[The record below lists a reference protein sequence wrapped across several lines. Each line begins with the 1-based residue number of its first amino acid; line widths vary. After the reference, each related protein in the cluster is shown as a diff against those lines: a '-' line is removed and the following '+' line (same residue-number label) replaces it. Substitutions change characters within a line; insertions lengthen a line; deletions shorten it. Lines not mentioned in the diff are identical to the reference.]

1 MNEAIENIR
10 QSKISGKILS
20 FFEDIGWDADD
31 DEQAR
36 FEKIILVRTSIL
48 INVAAIIWGF
58 IYVQFDEVQAGLIPL
73 SYVVLSTL
81 SLLMLKLSNNFQV
94 FRFTQILLILMLPF
108 VLMMKL
114 GGFIQGSV
122 VVLWA
127 LLAPIG
133 ALLSGQLRHALYW
146 FIAFL
151 SLVVISGFLEPFLR
165 KSNNLPDGIVTLFF
179 IINIVAVTF
188 IIYLVLNYFVK
199 NKDKVI
205 ELMRKN
211 RELEVAQLERE
222 VLLRQSDKLATLGK
236 LSAGIAHELNNPA
249 AATLSGS
256 KHLLETISYL
266 QKNLIRLDQLNLSKE
281 QLDIIDSFN
290 EQMHLRSKKPVQL
303 DPISIS
309 DREQGLESWLA
320 ERKINDTWN
329 VTSIF
334 AKSNLSIEELDN
346 LANKF
351 SVQQFPTI
359 LSLLAAIYLSNVILE
374 EIQQGTERITQIVK
388 SLKSY
393 SYQEEAPV
401 RPLNIHE
408 GLNDTLV
415 MLRSQLKKGITV
427 KQEYAEDLPLIEA
440 HGTELNQVW
449 TNIIDNAITAMN
461 GKGTINIK
469 TFRDDQWI
477 VVQISDTGHGI
488 PQDVQAKMFDPF
500 YTTKPPG
507 EGTGLGLNI
516 SHDIVVNRHKG
527 KVDVLSRPGETC
539 FEVRLPIPSRIATS

>member
-1 MNEAIENIR
+1 MNIAKENT
-10 QSKISGKILS
+10 SHLKFWEKILS
-20 FFEDIGWDADD
+20 ILEEIGL
-31 DEQAR
+31 DETDEEQSR
-36 FEKIILVRTSIL
+36 LEKIIMVRTSVL
-48 INVAAIIWGF
+48 INVAAIIWGL
-58 IYVQFDEVQAGLIPL
+58 IYLQFDEVLAGIIPL
-73 SYVVLSTL
+73 SYVFLSTL
-81 SLLMLKLSNNFQV
+81 SLFILKLYNNFPV
-94 FRFTQILLILMLPF
+94 FRFTQIALILLLPF
-108 VLMMKL
+108 VLMMTL
-114 GGFIQGSV
+114 GGFIKGSV
-122 VVLWA
+122 VILWA

-133 ALLSGQLRHALYW
+133 ALLSGQLRQALYW
-146 FIAFL
+146 FIGFL
-151 SLVVISGFLEPFLR
+151 GLIIVSGFLQPLLR
-165 KSNNLPDGIVTLFF
+165 TYNNLPDGIITLFF
-179 IINIVAVTF
+179 IINIIAVTF

-211 RELEVAQLERE
+211 RELEIAQLEKE

-256 KHLLETISYL
+256 KYLLETISYL
-266 QKNLIRLDQLNLSKE
+266 QRNLVRLDQLNLSKE
-281 QLDIIDSFN
+281 QLGIIDSFI
-290 EQMHLRSKKPVQL
+290 EQMHDRSKKPVQL
-303 DPISIS
+303 DQILIS
-309 DREQGLESWLA
+309 DREQEIESWLT
-320 ERKINDTWN
+320 EKNINDTWS
-329 VTSIF
+329 VASIF
-334 AKSNLSIEELDN
+334 AKSNLSIEELNN

-351 SVQQFPTI
+351 SSEQFPII
-359 LSLLAAIYLSNVILE
+359 LSLTSAISFSNIILD

-401 RPLNIHE
+401 KPLDVHE

-427 KQEYAEDLPLIEA
+427 KQEYEEGLPLIEA
-440 HGTELNQVW
+440 RGSELNQVW

-461 GKGTINIK
+461 GKGTIKIK
-469 TFRDDQWI
+469 TFKDDQWI
-477 VVQISDTGHGI
+477 VVQISDTGDGI
-488 PQDVQAKMFDPF
+488 PEDVQAKIFDPF
-500 YTTKPPG
+500 FTTKQPG

-539 FEVRLPIPSRIATS
+539 FEVRLPIPNGSSTS